1 MSTSAGPSTTSSSS
15 SKYPTI
21 VPGGGLILAWQLK
34 GKKVLLVGGGMV
46 AAGRLV
52 NVKDADAHLTVISPR
67 SGLSGEM
74 KHRIDTEKVVDV
86 YHDRSFGGEEDLYDA
101 EGKLYDMVLTA
112 IDDSDLSRS
121 ICVMARKL
129 RIPVNVADVPPECDF
144 YFGSLIRR
152 GPLQVM
158 VSTGGKGPKIANQV
172 RTLVERSLPENV
184 GEAISRVGVLRGKLR
199 ERVPE
204 QKESGRRMR
213 WMIDVCERWSWDQLA
228 EMTDRDMELILAGWE
243 KGKAPSYVE
252 VKGVTKA
259 YAPTWHSLAKRF
271 FATCPV
277 VGYISPWSAGL
288 LGFAAGAAAS
298 LGMVAARRPEALR

>member
-1 MSTSAGPSTTSSSS
+1 MSASERNPSIAPPAATAAAGPS
-15 SKYPTI
+15 KYPAI

-34 GKKVLLVGGGMV
+34 GKKVLLVGGGNV

-67 SGLSGEM
+67 SGLSAEM
-74 KHRIDTEKVVDV
+74 KHRIDVEGIVDV
-86 YHDRSFGGEEDLYDA
+86 YHDRSFGGEEDLYDP

-121 ICVMARKL
+121 ICEMARRL

-172 RTLVERSLPENV
+172 RVLVEKSLPENV
-184 GEAISRVGVLRGKLR
+184 GDAIAKVGELRAKLR
-199 ERVPE
+199 QRAPE
-204 QKESGRRMR
+204 QKKSGKRMK
-213 WMIDVCERWSWDQLA
+213 WMIDVCEKW
-228 EMTDRDMELILAGWE
+228 
-243 KGKAPSYVE
+243 
-252 VKGVTKA
+252 
-259 YAPTWHSLAKRF
+259 
-271 FATCPV
+271 TCE
-277 VGYISPWSAGL
+277 WRSA
-288 LGFAAGAAAS
+288 A
-298 LGMVAARRPEALR
+298 